1 MSLIIDTSQVAPSE
15 RFELWAEEASK
26 VFFPMS
32 LERGGGSSFSGVV
45 HGCALGPVGVHRLTA
60 GPSVVQRT
68 HRTIGAADPETFQL
82 GFELRGRSRL
92 EQDGRSSAL
101 PTGALFGYQ
110 TSTPFVIHNETA
122 FQMLVISFPLAL
134 LRPYTDRMC
143 RQTGLR
149 VDHDL
154 ARRVVAPF
162 LLDISGRL
170 GEGSLAGAGPDLG
183 ETIVDVVRSVFLR
196 QGEREVVQR
205 HAGLLLPQVTA
216 YIYRH
221 LGDPDLSPARIA
233 EAHFMSLRSLH
244 RLWEPKDV
252 SVSEWIRELRL
263 ARCRRDLAEPALA
276 HESIGTIASR
286 WGMLNAAHF
295 SRMYRAAYG
304 CSPREHRLRGG

>member
-15 RFELWAEEASK
+15 RFDLWAEEASK

-32 LERGGGSSFSGVV
+32 LERGDDSSFSGVV
-45 HGCALGPVGVHRLTA
+45 HGCELGPAGVHRLTA

-82 GFELRGRSRL
+82 GFELRGRSLL
-92 EQDGRSSAL
+92 EQDGRSCAI

-110 TSTPFVIHNETA
+110 TSTPFVIRNETA

-143 RQTGLR
+143 RQTGQR
-149 VDHDL
+149 VEHDL

-162 LLDISGRL
+162 LRDLSGRI
-170 GEGSLAGAGPDLG
+170 GDGSLGAAAPDLG

-196 QGEREVVQR
+196 HGERKIAQR
-205 HAGLLLPQVTA
+205 HAEVLLPRLTS
-216 YIYRH
+216 YIYSH
-221 LGDPDLSPARIA
+221 LGDPDLTPARIA
-233 EAHFMSLRSLH
+233 EAHFMARRPLP
-244 RLWEPKDV
+244 RLWEPNGV
-252 SVSEWIRELRL
+252 SVSEWIREVRL
-263 ARCRRDLAEPALA
+263 GRCRRDLGDPALA
-276 HESIGTIASR
+276 HESIGAIASR
-286 WGMLNAAHF
+286 WGMRNPAHF

-304 CSPREHRLRGG
+304 CSPREHRPGGA